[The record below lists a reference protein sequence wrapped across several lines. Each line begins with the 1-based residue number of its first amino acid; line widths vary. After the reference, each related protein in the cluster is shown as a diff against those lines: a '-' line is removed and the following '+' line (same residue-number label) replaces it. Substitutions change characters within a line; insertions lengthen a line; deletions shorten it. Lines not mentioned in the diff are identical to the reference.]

1 MKSTTEDN
9 KVEEKIDERV
19 QLRMDSK
26 YLQDFMMQ
34 HEIQELAER
43 YVDFQ
48 DLLNQRK
55 DQVAQILDAKSKEK

>member
-9 KVEEKIDERV
+9 KVEKKIDERV

-48 DLLNQRK
+48 DLLN
-55 DQVAQILDAKSKEK
+55 